1 MQDFAGN
8 RTDYSLPY
16 NSSLTYNINYFRS
29 VNLSINSFDITASG
43 SDGVKA
49 FFAVSK
55 GNNHYLMKK
64 TNIFNIVARLD
75 NPCIS
80 LKVTN
85 SDVLMSFKNTN
96 STLEIKRFDGVS
108 IKDMLIGN
116 ERNSACVSIE
126 FYKNNYYLGCENGS
140 LLKINGTTFDRIG
153 DIDTFKKPI
162 RLIENTKN
170 NIMNIYLN
178 LGTEI
183 FAWDGSNMVKSKV
196 LI

>member
-1 MQDFAGN
+1 
-8 RTDYSLPY
+8 
-16 NSSLTYNINYFRS
+16 
-29 VNLSINSFDITASG
+29 
-43 SDGVKA
+43 
-49 FFAVSK
+49 
-55 GNNHYLMKK
+55 MKK
-64 TNIFNIVARLD
+64 TNIFNIVAILD
-75 NPCIS
+75 KPCIS

-108 IKDMLIGN
+108 IKDIPIGN

-126 FYKNNYYLGCENGS
+126 FYKNSYYLGCENGS
-140 LLKINGTTFDRIG
+140 LFKFDGTNLTPIRDIN
-153 DIDTFKKPI
+153 TFKKPI

-183 FAWDGSNMVKSKV
+183 FAWDGSNMVESKV